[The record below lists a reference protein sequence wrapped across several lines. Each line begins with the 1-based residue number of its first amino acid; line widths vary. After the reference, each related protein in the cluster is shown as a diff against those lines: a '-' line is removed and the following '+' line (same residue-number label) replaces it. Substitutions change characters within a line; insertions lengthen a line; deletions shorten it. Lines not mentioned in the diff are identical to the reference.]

1 MQANEQ
7 FQPVYR
13 FEDFELD
20 LQLQE
25 LRQNGDALHIEP
37 QVFAL
42 LVLLVSNSHRMI
54 PRQELLNH
62 VWNGRTVSDSAVNS
76 RIRSA
81 RTILGD
87 DGKAQRLIRTVHN
100 RGFRFVGK
108 LLRDPAADA
117 APAFAHPDNRPDN
130 RPDSSNALPSVFP
143 LRLSPGADGRDT
155 GITIAVRTF
164 ESRSD
169 KADRNQFADGVC
181 ENVIVALA
189 KQPRLRTVAL
199 HAEPEISDSGSPAAL
214 RQTIPAFQYLLEGCI
229 QYSGHR
235 MRLTARLIEGATGR
249 HVWAERYDRRQSE
262 IFALHD
268 ELTRKIV
275 SALQTQIA
283 SGVQADTWSSGTE
296 SFPAWEALMTAREL
310 CLTHRRKPVL
320 EGRSMARKALALDP
334 GYAAAWHWIAY
345 SFWAEAKED
354 WGLPKNTILQRAV
367 EAINKG
373 LELQPNDANIHALLA
388 LVQASAGKFD
398 LALPQ
403 ARRAMVMG
411 PGNAHV
417 FSNAGLVLLYGNRP
431 EEAVAVLRKAAE
443 YAPLH
448 CAGTSAILA
457 TALWLC
463 GDMDAALAEAEY
475 GLRIDPEYCSIHPTM
490 AAILAEQ
497 GRLGEARVVVR
508 ELLRIC
514 PRFSRSGYVRNHRF
528 RDPAILERIF
538 DALHKSGFSDES
550 DRAEKRAI

>member
-1 MQANEQ
+1 M
-7 FQPVYR
+7 
-13 FEDFELD
+13 
-20 LQLQE
+20 
-25 LRQNGDALHIEP
+25 
-37 QVFAL
+37 
-42 LVLLVSNSHRMI
+42 
-54 PRQELLNH
+54 
-62 VWNGRTVSDSAVNS
+62 
-76 RIRSA
+76 
-81 RTILGD
+81 
-87 DGKAQRLIRTVHN
+87 
-100 RGFRFVGK
+100 
-108 LLRDPAADA
+108 
-117 APAFAHPDNRPDN
+117 
-130 RPDSSNALPSVFP
+130 
-143 LRLSPGADGRDT
+143 
-155 GITIAVRTF
+155 RTF

-169 KADRNQFADGVC
+169 KPERNQFADGIC

-199 HAEPEISDSGSPAAL
+199 CAEPETRGSGLPATM
-214 RQTIPAFQYLLEGCI
+214 RKGIPAFQYLLEGCI
-229 QYSGHR
+229 QYSGDR

-249 HVWAERYDRRQSE
+249 HVWAERYDRCQSE

-283 SGVQADTWSSGTE
+283 SGVQADTWSCGTE
-296 SFPAWEALMTAREL
+296 SFAAWEALMTAREL
-310 CLTHRRKPVL
+310 CLTHRRNPVL

-345 SFWAEAKED
+345 SFWAEAKEG
-354 WGLPKNTILQRAV
+354 WGRPRNVMLQRAFN
-367 EAINKG
+367 AIDQG
-373 LELQPNDANIHALLA
+373 LNLQPEDPNIHALLA

-398 LALPQ
+398 LALAQ
-403 ARRAMVMG
+403 ARRAMVLG

-417 FSNAGLVLLYGNRP
+417 FSNAGLVLLYGNSP

-463 GDMDAALAEAEY
+463 GDMNAALEEAEY

-514 PRFSRSGYVRNHRF
+514 PRFSRSGYARNHLF
-528 RDPAILERIF
+528 RDPAIVERIF
-538 DALHKSGFSDES
+538 DALRKSGFSDET
-550 DRAEKRAI
+550 DRQEKRAI